1 MFHLLLVFISLLILG
16 ILLIFFGIKAK
27 TAKKQEFEACI
38 INLNG
43 TRKLYELNDMRK
55 IEANSIPKIREINNE
70 ISLP

>member
-1 MFHLLLVFISLLILG
+1 MFHLLLIFIGLLIPG

-27 TAKKQEFEACI
+27 TVKKQEFEACI

-55 IEANSIPKIREINNE
+55 NDAGSIPKSEK
-70 ISLP
+70 